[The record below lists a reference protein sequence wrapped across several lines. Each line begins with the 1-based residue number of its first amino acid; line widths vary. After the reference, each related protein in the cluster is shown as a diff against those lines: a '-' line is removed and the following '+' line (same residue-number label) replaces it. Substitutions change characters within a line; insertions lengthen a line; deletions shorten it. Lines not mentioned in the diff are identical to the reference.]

1 MEDIFDLALSGK
13 EKDFVKEGLKTDIGI
28 NSNILEVFS
37 DFPYIGSLVKLG
49 IFANK
54 YMEFRFIKKLSKFLK
69 KDVEIP
75 LEEKQKFLE
84 NLDEK
89 DRARMEDYVMQY
101 LLHAEDDEKATLMGY
116 IYEAYVYGEIDNSMF
131 LRLCSIVD
139 HAFLDDLRELPKYI
153 QKNGEESIAANNF
166 INLGLMDNY
175 VGGVWTSKPSFQLNQ
190 VGMLLY
196 AILKSNKWFED

>member
-139 HAFLDDLRELPKYI
+139 LLFLMTYVNFLSIFKRMEKNLLRLI
-153 QKNGEESIAANNF
+153 TLSI
-166 INLGLMDNY
+166 
-175 VGGVWTSKPSFQLNQ
+175 
-190 VGMLLY
+190 
-196 AILKSNKWFED
+196 

>member
-13 EKDFVKEGLKTDIGI
+13 EKDFVKEGLKTDIDI
-28 NSNILEVFS
+28 TSNILEVFS

-54 YMEFRFIKKLSKFLK
+54 YMEFRFIKKLSKFLE

-196 AILKSNKWFED
+196 AILKSNKWF